1 MKFYSSLKIS
11 YSESLSKYFA
21 RYVLDKVCK
30 IGNTAHVYVS
40 LGLIRGQYYDMED
53 LLVFENKL

>member
-1 MKFYSSLKIS
+1 M
-11 YSESLSKYFA
+11 YFTK
-21 RYVLDKVCK
+21 YVLDKVCK

-40 LGLIRGQYYDMED
+40 LGLIRAQYYDMED